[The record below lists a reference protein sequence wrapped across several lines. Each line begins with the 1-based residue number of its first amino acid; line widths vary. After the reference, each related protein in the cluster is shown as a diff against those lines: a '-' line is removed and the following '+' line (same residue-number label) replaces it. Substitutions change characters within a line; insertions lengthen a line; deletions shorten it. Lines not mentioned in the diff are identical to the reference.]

1 MCLRVGICGSV
12 WKKIGRSRFLEQW
25 GNTFQRL
32 RTTRTT
38 TQALNRMGWRN
49 QCLMCLSLQVC
60 FSSTFLKDW
69 QESGEIGFF
78 GYSILQSV
86 ICTHVRS
93 SGFELQ
99 RSLHCLDLIKGDRG
113 KAWKSRGFW
122 NSTKKWWWRWWF
134 GKIAMLRWLMGI
146 DLPAI
151 FCNDRL
157 DSVQKSLMVSMPEV
171 RGLSPVRD
179 ALWQGEGGRLS
190 SKRHVESLCCMLPS
204 QCRHRTP
211 RATMSSKMGHMKLG
225 ISAINLSVLALCR
238 CNLPHGWSPSLDRS
252 YCTQSVAAIGMVWRG
267 ELSFVALV
275 RPIEWVYHNPEDMGC
290 CTTGTKWRSQLCGC
304 RCGPATAWVE
314 ILVDT
319 DISWCSAN
327 QGLSK
332 TILDEGPKL

>member
-1 MCLRVGICGSV
+1 MCLHVGICGSV

-38 TQALNRMGWRN
+38 TQALNRVEWRN

-69 QESGEIGFF
+69 QESGEIGVF
-78 GYSILQSV
+78 GYSILRSV

-99 RSLHCLDLIKGDRG
+99 RSLHCLDLIRG
-113 KAWKSRGFW
+113 EGMGKSRFLKLH
-122 NSTKKWWWRWWF
+122 KKWWWHWWCA
-134 GKIAMLRWLMGI
+134 KIVMLRCLMGI

-151 FCNDRL
+151 LSNDRL
-157 DSVQKSLMVSMPEV
+157 DSIQKSLMVSMPEV

-190 SKRHVESLCCMLPS
+190 SKRHVGWLCCMLPS
-204 QCRHRTP
+204 PMQTPDAPGNHVKQNEHETWYKQCF
-211 RATMSSKMGHMKLG
+211 
-225 ISAINLSVLALCR
+225 ALCR

-252 YCTQSVAAIGMVWRG
+252 YCTQSVGFHWDGVEG
-267 ELSFVALV
+267 ENFPSNCTCSSN
-275 RPIEWVYHNPEDMGC
+275 WV
-290 CTTGTKWRSQLCGC
+290 
-304 RCGPATAWVE
+304 
-314 ILVDT
+314 
-319 DISWCSAN
+319 
-327 QGLSK
+327 GLSQPWRHGVLHYRYEVVI
-332 TILDEGPKL
+332 TIVRV